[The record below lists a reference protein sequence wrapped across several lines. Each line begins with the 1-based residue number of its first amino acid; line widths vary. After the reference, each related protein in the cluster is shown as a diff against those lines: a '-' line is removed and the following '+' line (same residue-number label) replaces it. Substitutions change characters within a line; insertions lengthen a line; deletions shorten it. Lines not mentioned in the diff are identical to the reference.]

1 MFQITFPI
9 GVDIY
14 STYIT
19 QFDILTII
27 LFEVDPYYDVDG
39 DL

>member
-1 MFQITFPI
+1 MFQINFPI
-9 GVDIY
+9 GAGIY
-14 STYIT
+14 SSYIT